1 MGSKNAGTVQETDAQ
16 RAQAAH
22 AMSQLQDYRQR
33 WLPVQQHLASTILE
47 QGAEGSAARTMAAG
61 KASSDTAMS
70 FDKANSA
77 LEKSLTNSGAAPGSS
92 RANLAISGIGAD
104 EASAGGLG
112 HLMSEQQMTDAYTQN
127 LGALMSLGR
136 GERATV
142 GTSLT
147 NMARS
152 SAAQAQADA
161 QASLMEREG
170 NAQLVGQVA
179 GFGVQQG
186 ASKQGSDKIQAMFS
200 QTGIGG
206 SGFGTGL
213 AYGNQDLASASG
225 MVP

>member
-1 MGSKNAGTVQETDAQ
+1 MGSKNSGKVQETAAQ
-16 RAQAAH
+16 RAQAEH
-22 AMSQLQDYRQR
+22 AMNQLQDYRQR

-47 QGAEGSAARTMAAG
+47 QGAEGSEARTMAAG
-61 KASSDTAMS
+61 KASTDTAMS

-77 LEKSLTNSGAAPGSS
+77 LEKSLTNSGAAPGSA
-92 RANLAISGIGAD
+92 RANLATTGLGTD

-142 GTSLT
+142 GSSMT
-147 NMARS
+147 NMARD

-161 QASLMEREG
+161 QAALMQRES

-186 ASKQGSDKIQAMFS
+186 LSKQGSDKIQSMFS
-200 QTGIGG
+200 QTSLGG

-213 AYGNQDLASASG
+213 AYGNQDLASAAG
-225 MVP
+225 MV